1 MPITISI
8 EKKDEHG
15 NKYYVDEEGNR
26 LEEENE
32 EYRYL
37 NKEYVDYVN
46 SLTEEDLARQR
57 AEGAARA
64 DAMIAAKK
72 RAATPFL
79 LKPLVAPQP
88 AKPRLPL
95 WGDYWHEREFCVMV
109 GDTGVGKSLLALKV
123 AKQIVA
129 SPQPLSDGEGLNS
142 SPPKVGGVP
151 RSGEGV
157 SDDCDMLKT
166 PPSDAERQPPPLK
179 GDPLKKK
186 VLYVD
191 FELDEEAFWLR
202 YGNADGIEHVFWA
215 GFNAEHSG
223 LPHNVS
229 SPTEWLLNCLENHI
243 EDTGANVLIIDQI
256 DRVQIPIGKR
266 MDFLFRL
273 KAMTRKH
280 GISTML
286 IINTRARNY
295 SKEVGLQHVYH
306 SRLYVPMADS
316 VVAIAADYNDETC
329 RYIKPLKL
337 RNRPLNLRA
346 DLECYSV
353 VFEGENMA
361 SSEVENGGEN
371 DSPDDKCRDGK
382 YHPKLL
388 LSFTAMQAEEGL
400 LRKSKG
406 RIREE
411 RMMQAEAL
419 RRDGM
424 TYEYIADELMMPI
437 STVKRWVSCVPV
449 KVLPDG
455 SNPLH
460 RPKVYEHHS
469 KPADDDIAAYVPVD
483 EQEWGMTG

>member
-15 NKYYVDEEGNR
+15 NIYYVDEAGNR
-26 LEEENE
+26 MEEVDER
-32 EYRYL
+32 YRYF
-37 NKEYVDYVN
+37 NKEYIDYID

-64 DAMIAAKK
+64 DARIAAKK

-123 AKQIVA
+123 AKQIVM
-129 SPQPLSDGEGLNS
+129 QN
-142 SPPKVGGVP
+142 V
-151 RSGEGV
+151 
-157 SDDCDMLKT
+157 T
-166 PPSDAERQPPPLK
+166 PPPCPLPLK
-179 GDPLKKK
+179 GGGSESPLTGGDVGPDAYRATTEGVCVAGAKTPVEGNGDAQEIPHLVRDDKKSNK

-223 LPHNVS
+223 LPHDVS

-243 EDTGANVLIIDQI
+243 EETGANVLIIDQI

-353 VFEGENMA
+353 VFEGENGA
-361 SSEVENGGEN
+361 YSEVENGVEN
-371 DSPDDKCRDGK
+371 TVS
-382 YHPKLL
+382 KLV

-469 KPADDDIAAYVPVD
+469 PPADDDTTAFEPVD
-483 EQEWGMTG
+483 EREWGMTG